1 MPVAPATITCG
12 SCGMQYDGTG
22 MKSGVQFKCTQCGNM
37 VMVGAPA
44 GGKKPMGKPTRG
56 PGAMAKGARPGMRG
70 PAGPAGAP
78 VPQNGGTAPA
88 KKNNGV
94 LIVGVISGVCLLAMI
109 GLAIGLTSS
118 QKSSQEAA
126 KQAEEQKAKDDK
138 AKQLKENEVK
148 KAEGEARAKT
158 IDAGTAGG
166 ERIASMLT
174 NGDLAGLGSMFNWD
188 IMQKDY
194 IKELEKRPK
203 DQPMKDGKP
212 ELDKNDKPKPSEYQ
226 KMLNDPLYSEGEW
239 EKRPDGSPSGLW
251 VGRVPRGSDSLRE
264 RIMKYIENTY
274 AKAAANMD
282 TAAMEKVAAKGH
294 DRFSMTIDGVLY
306 LGRVCMI
313 KSAAAGKPVN
323 FFVGSTP
330 GDTNVKI
337 LRFDDPQRME
347 NLKQLEAKFQ
357 RKEQPQNDESFKN
370 PDRDPNKE
378 QPGEEGDPEGPT
390 DPGLPEAQ
398 KTGGQCPQDLVNIMR
413 DLRDGKDL
421 TNPQV
426 KTLQDQSRSK
436 ADRKAFIGAL
446 VDMLIDFYKEKK
458 RTECEVISKA
468 LFKVWG
474 NGCGYD
480 EKTATFDRQTFDEN
494 TTDFPVRVWY
504 DYYTRYKA

>member
-37 VMVGAPA
+37 VVVGAPA

-56 PGAMAKGARPGMRG
+56 PGGPARAARPGVR
-70 PAGPAGAP
+70 GPAGAP
-78 VPQNGGTAPA
+78 EQQQPFNAPIP
-88 KKNNGV
+88 KKNNSMMVFGIIGGV
-94 LIVGVISGVCLLAMI
+94 VVVAMI
-109 GLAIGLTSS
+109 GTIVMMTTNQSSS
-118 QKSSQEAA
+118 QRASKEAD
-126 KQAEEQKAKDDK
+126 EQRAKDEK
-138 AKQLKENEVK
+138 ARQQKEAEVK
-148 KAEGEARAKT
+148 KNEGEARVKT

-174 NGDLAGLGSMFNWD
+174 NADLAGLGSMFNWD

-194 IKELEKRPK
+194 LKELEKQSK

-212 ELDKNDKPKPSEYQ
+212 ELDKNDKPKPSAYQ
-226 KMLNDPLYSEGEW
+226 KMLNDPLFSEGEW
-239 EKRPDGSPSGLW
+239 EKRADGSPSGLW
-251 VGRVPRGSDSLRE
+251 VGRVPRGSDSLRQ
-264 RIMKYIENTY
+264 RIMGYIESCY
-274 AKAAANMD
+274 AKAPANMD
-282 TAAMEKVAAKGH
+282 VAAMDKGAAKGS
-294 DRFSMTIDGVLY
+294 DRFSLTIDGVLY

-313 KSAAAGKPVN
+313 KSAAAGKPIN

-330 GDTNVKI
+330 GDINVKV
-337 LRFDDPQRME
+337 LRFDDPQRVE

-357 RKEQPQNDESFKN
+357 RKEQPQGDDSFTN
-370 PDRDPNKE
+370 PDRDPKKE
-378 QPGEEGDPEGPT
+378 TPGDEGDPEEPT
-390 DPGLPEAQ
+390 DPGLPEAK
-398 KTGGQCPQDLVNIMR
+398 KTGAQCPPDLVNVFR

-421 TNPQV
+421 TNPQLRQ
-426 KTLQDQSRSK
+426 LQDQSRAK

-446 VDMLIDFYKEKK
+446 VDLLIDFYKEKK
-458 RTECEVISKA
+458 RTECETISKA

>member
-56 PGAMAKGARPGMRG
+56 PAGPARAARPGMRG
-70 PAGPAGAP
+70 PAGAPDQQQPYVAP
-78 VPQNGGTAPA
+78 VP
-88 KKNNGV
+88 KKNNSLMVFGIIGGV
-94 LIVGVISGVCLLAMI
+94 VVLGMI
-109 GLAIGLTSS
+109 GMIVMMTTNQSSS
-118 QKSSQEAA
+118 QRAAKEAEEQRAKDEKA
-126 KQAEEQKAKDDK
+126 KQA
-138 AKQLKENEVK
+138 KEVEVK
-148 KAEGEARAKT
+148 KSEGEARNKT
-158 IDAGTAGG
+158 IEAGTAGG
-166 ERIASMLT
+166 ERIAAMLT
-174 NGDLAGLGSMFNWD
+174 SGDLAGLGAMFSWD

-194 IKELEKRPK
+194 VKELEKQSKDAPK
-203 DQPMKDGKP
+203 KPDGT
-212 ELDKNDKPKPSEYQ
+212 EDLDKNGKPKLSPYQ
-226 KMLNDPLYSEGEW
+226 KMLNDPIFSEGEW

-264 RIMKYIENTY
+264 RIMKYIENSY
-274 AKAAANMD
+274 AKAAATMD
-282 TAAMEKVAAKGH
+282 IAAMEKGAAKGS
-294 DRFSMTIDGVLY
+294 DKFSLTIDGVLY

-337 LRFDDPQRME
+337 LRFDDPQRVE
-347 NLKQLEAKFQ
+347 SLKQQEAKFQ
-357 RKEQPQNDESFKN
+357 RKEQPQGDESFTN

-398 KTGGQCPQDLVNIMR
+398 KTGGQCPQDLVNIIR